1 MRAYFAPFARLL
13 ASSAM
18 TVALFSGVASAAET
32 LKVGVN
38 PVPHGEILE
47 QVKPILKAEGIDL
60 QIVVFNDYVQPNLA
74 LEDKSLDAN
83 YFQNKPYLDTFNRDH
98 RTDIVQV
105 PGSNEHIEPFGAYS
119 QKIRHLSELKDGA
132 KIAIPNDP
140 ANEGRALQLLQ
151 KAGLITLKDPSN
163 ILSTPKDIIGNP
175 KHLKFA
181 ELEAAQLPRALPDV
195 DLATI
200 NANYALG
207 AGLNPSHD
215 ALIVEDQHSIYANF
229 VAARPDN
236 VNSPALAKLVN
247 ALHSPQIRQFIDAKY
262 KGAVIPAF

>member
-1 MRAYFAPFARLL
+1 MRAHFTRFLVF
-13 ASSAM
+13 SAM
-18 TVALFSGVASAAET
+18 MVTLLSGTAGAVET

-47 QVKPILKAEGIDL
+47 QVKPVLKAQGVDL
-60 QIVVFNDYVQPNLA
+60 QIVVFSDYVQPNLA

-119 QKIRHLSELKDGA
+119 QKIKNLKDLKDGA
-132 KIAIPNDP
+132 KIGVPNDP

-163 ILSTPKDIIGNP
+163 ILSTPKDIVGNP

-181 ELEAAQLPRALPDV
+181 ELEAAQLPRALPDL

-200 NANYALG
+200 NANYALE
-207 AGLNPSHD
+207 AGLNPSRD
-215 ALIVEDQHSIYANF
+215 ALVVEDQHSIYANF
-229 VAARPDN
+229 IAARPDN
-236 VNSPALAKLVN
+236 VNSPALAKLVK
-247 ALHSPQIRQFIDAKY
+247 ALHSPEVRQFIETKY